1 MTTTVTIF
9 GERAAAFERVFGT
22 AKVPVLSFLP
32 ELAALPGFDEPQ
44 PVYLIDLT
52 WVVREGHRGAL
63 VGFLAGR
70 FGLPRELVDADLELY
85 GMPILAADCVVST
98 DTRDFL

>member
-1 MTTTVTIF
+1 MSTTVTIF
-9 GERAAAFERVFGT
+9 GERAGSFERVFGT

-32 ELAALPGFDEPQ
+32 ELADLPGFDEPQ

-52 WVVREGHRGAL
+52 WVAHEGHRDAL
-63 VGFLAGR
+63 VEFLAAR
-70 FGLPRELVDADLELY
+70 FGLPRETVDADLELY